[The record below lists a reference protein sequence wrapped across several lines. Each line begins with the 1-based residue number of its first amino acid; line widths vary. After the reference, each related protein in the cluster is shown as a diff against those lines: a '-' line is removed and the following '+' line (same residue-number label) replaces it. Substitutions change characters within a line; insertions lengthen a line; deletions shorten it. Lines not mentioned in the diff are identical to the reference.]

1 MILLSTFTSLLA
13 YSFSIPSYLILLV
26 KDKKLSATQWIRFVI
41 AIVAFVFSMW
51 AIIGSGETIVYW
63 GFVLLMAGVP
73 FYALMKL
80 QAKLKMQERAHW
92 NRIGSGYQEEIFDVF
107 RSDRLKII
115 PKIIAKYANPEH
127 TAIDFGCG
135 TGRAFEV
142 PFTFI

>member
-1 MILLSTFTSLLA
+1 
-13 YSFSIPSYLILLV
+13 
-26 KDKKLSATQWIRFVI
+26 
-41 AIVAFVFSMW
+41 MW